1 MNKNKNKLL
10 SESHAEVVKINVKC
24 RVMIEKQEDPTLLDI
39 MTDMRALPGIVT
51 VRQNAPLSDP
61 VDISGHRVVELK
73 ITYIPSFISKE
84 KISIIDILKSLKSIK
99 GVDML
104 KLTYHDDINIM
115 NSINKNPIV
124 I

>member
-10 SESHAEVVKINVKC
+10 SESHAEVVKNNVKC

-84 KISIIDILKSLKSIK
+84 KISIVDVLKSLKSIK